1 MKPRVTVL
9 LAVHDGEPYVGA
21 AVESVL
27 DQTFG
32 DFEFLIVDDASTD
45 ATVAIVESFGD
56 PRIRILR
63 NETNLGQVPSLN
75 RGLREAQGEYVA
87 RIDHDDRCR
96 RDRLERQIAVL
107 DAEPTVAVVGSWLD
121 LVDGTDR
128 PLGRLRSSIADFVEF
143 VFHTLI
149 MRVYVSHPAALY
161 RLAPA
166 LDAGGYDEATGP
178 AEDKDLWRKFALARW
193 DARIVQEPL
202 LVYRVH
208 DAQLSRA
215 RAKYQREVDARS
227 QDRFLSALAPGIDV
241 RPLRLLLADDALFW
255 RETPPASSV
264 VEALDRLL
272 AGAADVLRLDAGE
285 AARLE
290 QLVADRLL
298 AVAARRPWRTTARGL
313 AADALRRVSPDRRSA
328 ARASFLRSAAAAPA
342 LYAARGAFRLSTRAA
357 AAVPGMG
364 AIRESA
370 QRSRVARRLYEKA
383 VGGGA

>member
-1 MKPRVTVL
+1 PAAADRDAWPPSLGGGAMKPRVTVL

-63 NETNLGQVPSLN
+63 NDTNLGQVPSLN

-178 AEDKDLWRKFALARW
+178 AEDKDLWRKFVLARW

-215 RAKYQREVDARS
+215 RSKYQREVDARS
-227 QDRFLSALAPGIDV
+227 QDRF
-241 RPLRLLLADDALFW
+241 
-255 RETPPASSV
+255 
-264 VEALDRLL
+264 
-272 AGAADVLRLDAGE
+272 
-285 AARLE
+285 
-290 QLVADRLL
+290 
-298 AVAARRPWRTTARGL
+298 
-313 AADALRRVSPDRRSA
+313 
-328 ARASFLRSAAAAPA
+328 
-342 LYAARGAFRLSTRAA
+342 
-357 AAVPGMG
+357 
-364 AIRESA
+364 
-370 QRSRVARRLYEKA
+370 
-383 VGGGA
+383 